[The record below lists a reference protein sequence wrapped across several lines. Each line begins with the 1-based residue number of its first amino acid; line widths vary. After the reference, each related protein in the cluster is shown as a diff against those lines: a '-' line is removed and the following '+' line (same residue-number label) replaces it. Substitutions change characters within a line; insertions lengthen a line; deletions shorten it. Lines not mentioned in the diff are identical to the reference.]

1 MGHAR
6 LSTRSYSIHRNHCE
20 SRSESHLPRELTANE
35 PRHSALALERRSVL
49 IPCLI
54 ALVLVHPPI
63 CSPRGKSFGERLLE
77 GSSRSRSTRK
87 VQMGR
92 SPPTTRRQVPST
104 PRQPTTGSQLLAP
117 TPGLQALLL
126 GEDPS
131 SHMQADNG
139 MVPATRDEPRASR
152 KVLTF

>member
-6 LSTRSYSIHRNHCE
+6 LSTRSYSIHPNHCE

-54 ALVLVHPPI
+54 ALCARCAPTYLS
-63 CSPRGKSFGERLLE
+63 SPRAMRLRGEALWK
-77 GSSRSRSTRK
+77 GSSRSRSTRR

-92 SPPTTRRQVPST
+92 SPSTTRRRYRYRQRRASRRQVRSCWLMHQ
-104 PRQPTTGSQLLAP
+104 RQACK
-117 TPGLQALLL
+117 ALLL

-131 SHMQADNG
+131 L
-139 MVPATRDEPRASR
+139 RIC
-152 KVLTF
+152 KC